1 MIDFAR
7 IVGFDWDQGN
17 LTKSADKHGVV
28 VAESE
33 EVFFNQPLLV
43 VDDPAHSRLEIRLH
57 ALGVTNVGRRLH
69 VSFTL
74 RAEDTLI
81 RIISARDMSERERR
95 RYEQEA

>member
-1 MIDFAR
+1 MIDFVR

-17 LTKSADKHGVV
+17 LTKNADKHGVS

-33 EVFFNQPLLV
+33 EVFFNQPLLI
-43 VDDPAHSRLEIRLH
+43 VDDAAHSRVEIRLH
-57 ALGVTNVGRRLH
+57 ALGVTHVGRRLH

-74 RAEDTLI
+74 RADDTLI

>member
-7 IVGFDWDQGN
+7 IVGFDWDPGN
-17 LTKSADKHGVV
+17 LTKNAHKHGVS

-43 VDDPAHSRLEIRLH
+43 VDDAAHSRQEVRLH
-57 ALGVTNVGRRLH
+57 ALGVTNVGRQLH

-74 RAEDTLI
+74 RADDTLI